1 MPAEPALLRVRV
13 SIYTHGAAY
22 ILAGDLPENPGWLRF
37 LDVRSAMAGRPSV
50 KQVVFQGV
58 TMASPLPPTRLKR
71 IFLLAVFLLL
81 GAAVSGL
88 VLRDYGGVE
97 PRGQATV
104 AGQAVGSA
112 EARAALTVTTVTPQ
126 WSEWPQVLP
135 ANGNIAAWQEAVIGA
150 EIGNLRLT
158 EVRVNVGDHVQKG
171 EVLARIADD
180 TVTAELSE
188 ATAALA
194 EAEAMLA
201 EARAN
206 GDRARQFQVTGF
218 LSAQQIT
225 QYLTAEKTAFARLN
239 AARARLQSA
248 RLRLAQT
255 VVRAPDAGV
264 ISARAATVGSMA
276 QPGQELFRLIRGA
289 RLEWRAEVSAP
300 DLGRLRPGAT
310 AMLSAPDGTRVQ
322 GRVRM
327 VAPTVDPQT
336 LNGLVYVD
344 LPVSGAGHALRA
356 GSFARGEF
364 ELGRARVLSLPQSAV
379 LLREGFAYVFR
390 LDAQGRVAET
400 KVSVGQRRGDRIE
413 IVGGIA
419 ENVRVVARGVGF
431 LADGDRVRV
440 VGPADSGRATD
451 TPR

>member
-1 MPAEPALLRVRV
+1 MAFP
-13 SIYTHGAAY
+13 
-22 ILAGDLPENPGWLRF
+22 LA
-37 LDVRSAMAGRPSV
+37 PS
-50 KQVVFQGV
+50 
-58 TMASPLPPTRLKR
+58 RLKTV
-71 IFLLAVFLLL
+71 LVFVALLL
-81 GAAVSGL
+81 GAAVIGMA
-88 VLRDYGGVE
+88 LRDSAEVA
-97 PRGQATV
+97 PRGREPAARQAAEP
-104 AGQAVGSA
+104 AG
-112 EARAALTVTTVTPQ
+112 ARAALTVTAVTPQ

-158 EVRVNVGDHVQKG
+158 EVRVNVGDRVKRG

-180 TVTAELSE
+180 TVTAELAE
-188 ATAALA
+188 ATAALT

-206 GDRARQFQVTGF
+206 GDRARQFQATGF

-225 QYLTAEKTAFARLN
+225 QYLTAEKTALARLN

-255 VVRAPDAGV
+255 VVRAPDDGV
-264 ISARAATVGSMA
+264 ISARAATVGSMT
-276 QPGQELFRLIRGA
+276 QPGQELFRLIRGG

-300 DLGRLRPGAT
+300 DLGRLQPGVTAT
-310 AMLSAPDGTRVQ
+310 LSAPDGTRVQ

-344 LPVSGAGHALRA
+344 LPVAGTGDALRA
-356 GSFARGEF
+356 GNFARGEF

-390 LDAQGRVAET
+390 LDAQDRVAET
-400 KVSVGQRRGDRIE
+400 KVSAGQRMGDRIE
-413 IVGGIA
+413 IVDGIA
-419 ENVRVVARGVGF
+419 ESTRVVASGVGF

-440 VGPADSGRATD
+440 VGTADNARSTD
-451 TPR
+451 IQR